1 MKANLSNW
9 QDSDLVAAAEKYEKE
24 NRRDSS
30 FYMEIVSELDLRFL
44 QAKDSENFLA
54 IEMLK

>member
-9 QDSDLVAAAEKYEKE
+9 QDSDLIATAEKYEKE

-30 FYMEIVSELDLRFL
+30 FYKEIVSELDFRFL
-44 QAKDSENFLA
+44 QAKDLENFQAL
-54 IEMLK
+54 EMLK